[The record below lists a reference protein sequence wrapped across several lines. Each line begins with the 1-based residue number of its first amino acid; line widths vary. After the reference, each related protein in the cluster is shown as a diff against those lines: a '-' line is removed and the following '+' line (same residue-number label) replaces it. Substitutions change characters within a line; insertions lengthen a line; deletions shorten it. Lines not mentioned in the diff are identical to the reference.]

1 MLQSNWNWLRNFL
14 PSQGFVDRYERMRA
28 STGALFGLVL
38 TGLTCYMLLGNNP
51 SALWL
56 IAPMGASSVLLF
68 AVPSSPLA
76 QPWSLIG
83 GNLVAAIVG
92 VTCAKLVG
100 EPILAAGLAAA
111 LAIGGMFALRCIH
124 PPSGAVALTAVLGGP
139 AIHNLGYGFVLN
151 PVMLN
156 SVILLMTALFFNNAT
171 KRRYPHQAAPAVN
184 VKKPETTDEE
194 PMDRL
199 GITPADLDTVLARYN
214 QVLDISRADLEAIL
228 AQTEMQAYRRRFG
241 ETTCADVMSKD
252 VVTAEFGMH
261 LADAWTRLHDSNVTA
276 LPVIDRGHHVIGIVT
291 KADFLRHADIHPHDG
306 FIDRLAHL
314 IRPSQ
319 QSHTEKEEVVGQ
331 IMATEVQTAR
341 DNQPIV
347 ELVELMSD
355 ARLHQIPVVNEQ
367 GKLVGMMTQSDMI
380 AALYESA
387 FSDKK

>member
-1 MLQSNWNWLRNFL
+1 MVQANLNWLRNFL
-14 PSQGFVDRYERMRA
+14 PSQGFVDRYERMRSA
-28 STGALFGLVL
+28 AGALFGLVL
-38 TGLTCYMLLGNNP
+38 TGLCCYMLLGKNP

-92 VTCAKLVG
+92 VTCAKLIG

-139 AIHNLGYGFVLN
+139 VIHNLGYGFILM

-156 SVILLMTALFFNNAT
+156 SVILLATALFFNNAT
-171 KRRYPHQAAPAVN
+171 GRRYPHQVAPPVN
-184 VKKPETTDEE
+184 VKKPETSDVE
-194 PMDRL
+194 PMDRV

-241 ETTCADVMSKD
+241 ETVCADVMSTD
-252 VVTAEFGMH
+252 IVTAEFGTP
-261 LADAWTRLHDSNVTA
+261 LSEAWHRLHESKLTA
-276 LPVIDRGHHVIGIVT
+276 LPVIDRGHRVIGIIT
-291 KADFLRHADIHPHDG
+291 KADFLEHADIRPHEG
-306 FIDRLAHL
+306 FAERLSHL
-314 IRPSQ
+314 IRPSL
-319 QSHTEKEEVVGQ
+319 QSHSEKDEVVGQ
-331 IMATEVQTAR
+331 IMTTEVQTAR

-355 ARLHQIPVVNEQ
+355 ARLHQIPIVNEQ
-367 GKLVGMMTQSDMI
+367 GKLVGMLTQSDMI
-380 AALYESA
+380 AALYEGA
-387 FSDKK
+387 FGTV